1 MTQRYRPLY
10 KLDAG
15 GMAEVYVAES
25 ESMAGF
31 SKKVAI
37 KRILPGLIKD
47 QRFIRM
53 FLDEARISL
62 HFNHANIV
70 SVFDIGESESTYFIV
85 MEFVEGTNL
94 KTLLEH
100 QAQVGGTIPV
110 PQTVWI
116 LNEMLKGLHYAHQ
129 LKDSRSGEQ
138 MGIVH
143 RDVSPPNI
151 LISWNGEV
159 KITDFGLA
167 KATTQLE
174 STDPGVVKGKY
185 AYLSPEAAFAKN
197 VDHRS
202 DVYAVGILAFEMLTG
217 RRLYKGKNDFQTI
230 AMVRASKVPSI
241 RSFNKDVPK
250 ELEKIIMKALTKDV
264 SKRYQTADEFAHDL
278 LSFLFSKRMMVGAR
292 DVIGL
297 VKPLRVEREKQVEAL
312 MAQAA
317 QEHTP
322 GGGNFATDLIQEEM
336 MNFKS
341 VREGEAAAGS
351 QPVVSAGSSIPPA
364 QVGSD
369 PSRPINL
376 DSFSPGSGMLGLSP
390 TPAPVPVPGDIPS
403 MADALGFDLPVV
415 GKPKSDSDE
424 PETSA
429 SSKDPNQQRKSTG
442 PTSYPTISKTRR
454 SAAEASASSST
465 GSSTGSSSP
474 RSGSRASSQRPS
486 SEAAKSSVKPL
497 TPPMPTASE
506 QAAPLWLI
514 LVAIVGVGVVVY
526 VVLSSS

>member
-25 ESMAGF
+25 ESMAGY

-47 QRFIRM
+47 QRFTRM

-70 SVFDIGESESTYFIV
+70 SVFDLGESESTYFIV

-100 QAQVGGTIPV
+100 QANLGKTIPV
-110 PQTVWI
+110 PQTCWI
-116 LNEMLKGLHYAHQ
+116 LNEMLKGLHYAHE
-129 LKDSRSGEQ
+129 LRDSDTGEP

-185 AYLSPEAAFAKN
+185 AYLSPEAAFAKE

-217 RRLYKGKNDFQTI
+217 RRLFKGKNDFQTI
-230 AMVRASKVPSI
+230 AMVRASEVPSI
-241 RSFNKDVPK
+241 RSFNKAVPK
-250 ELEKIIMKALTKDV
+250 DLEKIIMKALTKDV

-292 DVIGL
+292 DVISL
-297 VKPLRVEREKQVEAL
+297 VKPLREERERQIEKLRRQQ
-312 MAQAA
+312 QA
-317 QEHTP
+317 EHSP
-322 GGGNFATDLIQEEM
+322 GGNLIIDLIQEEM

-341 VREGEAAAGS
+341 IGEGGPAPGS
-351 QPVVSAGSSIPPA
+351 EPVVSAGSA
-364 QVGSD
+364 T
-369 PSRPINL
+369 PSASTPINF
-376 DSFSPGSGMLGLSP
+376 DSFSPSSGSLGLSP
-390 TPAPVPVPGDIPS
+390 TPAPLPSPGAIPS
-403 MADALGFDLPVV
+403 MADALGLELPKV
-415 GKPKSDSDE
+415 GKPEDSDTE
-424 PETSA
+424 SA
-429 SSKDPNQQRKSTG
+429 SSKDPNQRRKSAG
-442 PTSYPTISKTRR
+442 PVSYPAIPKGRR
-454 SAAEASASSST
+454 PAALGEEASRSSARKES
-465 GSSTGSSSP
+465 
-474 RSGSRASSQRPS
+474 A
-486 SEAAKSSVKPL
+486 KPL
-497 TPPMPTASE
+497 LP
-506 QAAPLWLI
+506 
-514 LVAIVGVGVVVY
+514 
-526 VVLSSS
+526 

>member
-25 ESMAGF
+25 ESMAGY

-47 QRFIRM
+47 QRFTRM

-70 SVFDIGESESTYFIV
+70 SVFDLGESESTYFIV

-100 QAQVGGTIPV
+100 QANLGKTIPV
-110 PQTVWI
+110 PQTCWI
-116 LNEMLKGLHYAHQ
+116 LNEMLKGLHYAHE
-129 LKDSRSGEQ
+129 LRDSDSGEP

-159 KITDFGLA
+159 KLTDFGLA

-185 AYLSPEAAFAKN
+185 AYLSPEAAFAKE

-217 RRLYKGKNDFQTI
+217 RRLFKGKNDFQTI
-230 AMVRASKVPSI
+230 AMVRASEVPSI
-241 RSFNKDVPK
+241 RSFNKAVPK

-264 SKRYQTADEFAHDL
+264 NKRYQTADEFAHDL

-297 VKPLRVEREKQVEAL
+297 VKPLRQERERQIEKLRRQQ
-312 MAQAA
+312 QA
-317 QEHTP
+317 EHSP
-322 GGGNFATDLIQEEM
+322 GGNLIIDLIQEEM

-341 VREGEAAAGS
+341 IGEGGAPAGS
-351 QPVVSAGSSIPPA
+351 EPVVSAGSAIQPA
-364 QVGSD
+364 QGGSD
-369 PSRPINL
+369 PSTPINF
-376 DSFSPGSGMLGLSP
+376 DSFSPSSGSLGLSP
-390 TPAPVPVPGDIPS
+390 TPAPLPSPGAIPS
-403 MADALGFDLPVV
+403 MADALGLELPKV
-415 GKPKSDSDE
+415 GR
-424 PETSA
+424 PEDRDAESA
-429 SSKDPNQQRKSTG
+429 PSKDANQRKSAG
-442 PTSYPTISKTRR
+442 PVSYPAIPKGGR
-454 SAAEASASSST
+454 AAGRGEGASRSSSRKE
-465 GSSTGSSSP
+465 P
-474 RSGSRASSQRPS
+474 A
-486 SEAAKSSVKPL
+486 KPL
-497 TPPMPTASE
+497 LPPMPTASE
-506 QAAPLWLI
+506 QSAPLWLI
-514 LVAIVGVGVVVY
+514 LVAIVGVGIVVY

>member
-25 ESMAGF
+25 ESMAGY

-47 QRFIRM
+47 QRFTRM
-53 FLDEARISL
+53 FLDEARVSL

-70 SVFDIGESESTYFIV
+70 SVFDLGESESTYFIV

-94 KTLLEH
+94 KTLLEQ
-100 QAQVGGTIPV
+100 QANLGKTIPV
-110 PQTVWI
+110 PQTCWI
-116 LNEMLKGLHYAHQ
+116 LNEMLKGLHYAHE
-129 LKDSRSGEQ
+129 LCDSDSGEP

-185 AYLSPEAAFAKN
+185 AYLSPEAAFAKE

-217 RRLYKGKNDFQTI
+217 RRLFKGKNDFQTI
-230 AMVRASKVPSI
+230 AMVRASEVPSI
-241 RSFNKDVPK
+241 RSFNKAVSKD
-250 ELEKIIMKALTKDV
+250 LEKIIMKALTKDV

-297 VKPLRVEREKQVEAL
+297 VKPLREERERQIARLRREQ
-312 MAQAA
+312 QA
-317 QEHTP
+317 EHSP
-322 GGGNFATDLIQEEM
+322 GGNLIIDLIQEEM

-341 VREGEAAAGS
+341 IGEGGTAAGS
-351 QPVVSAGSSIPPA
+351 EPVVSSGSTTPPA
-364 QVGSD
+364 QGGSD
-369 PSRPINL
+369 PSTPINF
-376 DSFSPGSGMLGLSP
+376 DSFSPSSGSLGLSP
-390 TPAPVPVPGDIPS
+390 TPSPLPSSGAIPS
-403 MADALGFDLPVV
+403 MADALGLELPEV
-415 GKPKSDSDE
+415 GKPKEGDAE
-424 PETSA
+424 PA
-429 SSKDPNQQRKSTG
+429 SFKDPNQQRKSAG
-442 PTSYPTISKTRR
+442 PVSYPAIPKGARGPGG
-454 SAAEASASSST
+454 AEEASRSSARKDS
-465 GSSTGSSSP
+465 
-474 RSGSRASSQRPS
+474 A
-486 SEAAKSSVKPL
+486 KPL
-497 TPPMPTASE
+497 LPPMPTASE
-506 QAAPLWLI
+506 QSAPLWLI
-514 LVAIVGVGVVVY
+514 MVAIVGVGIVIY
-526 VVLSSS
+526 VVISSS

>member
-25 ESMAGF
+25 ESMAGY

-47 QRFIRM
+47 QRFTRM

-70 SVFDIGESESTYFIV
+70 SVFDLGESESTYFIV

-94 KTLLEH
+94 KTLLEQ
-100 QAQVGGTIPV
+100 QAALGKTIPV
-110 PQTVWI
+110 PQTCWI
-116 LNEMLKGLHYAHQ
+116 LNEMLKGLHYAHE
-129 LKDSRSGEQ
+129 LRDSDSGEP

-143 RDVSPPNI
+143 RDVSPPNV

-185 AYLSPEAAFAKN
+185 AYLSPEAAFAKE

-217 RRLYKGKNDFQTI
+217 RRLFKGKNDFQTI
-230 AMVRASKVPSI
+230 AMVRASEVPSI
-241 RSFNKDVPK
+241 RSFNKAVPK
-250 ELEKIIMKALTKDV
+250 DLEKIIMKALTKDV
-264 SKRYQTADEFAHDL
+264 SKRYQTADDFAHDL

-292 DVIGL
+292 DVISL
-297 VKPLRVEREKQVEAL
+297 VKPLREEREKQVARLRREQ
-312 MAQAA
+312 QA
-317 QEHTP
+317 EHSP
-322 GGGNFATDLIQEEM
+322 GGNLIIDLIQEEM

-341 VREGEAAAGS
+341 IGEGEGEAAVGS
-351 QPVVSAGSSIPPA
+351 EPVVSEGSPTASA
-364 QVGSD
+364 QRGSD
-369 PSRPINL
+369 PSTPLNF
-376 DSFSPGSGMLGLSP
+376 DSFSPSSGSLGLSP
-390 TPAPVPVPGDIPS
+390 TPSPLPSPGAIPS
-403 MADALGFDLPVV
+403 MADALGLELP
-415 GKPKSDSDE
+415 E
-424 PETSA
+424 PV
-429 SSKDPNQQRKSTG
+429 SSKDPNQQRKSAG
-442 PTSYPTISKTRR
+442 PVSYPAISK
-454 SAAEASASSST
+454 
-465 GSSTGSSSP
+465 
-474 RSGSRASSQRPS
+474 RARGEEPS
-486 SEAAKSSVKPL
+486 HPPARKELAKPL
-497 TPPMPTASE
+497 LPPMPTASE
-506 QAAPLWLI
+506 QSAPLWLI
-514 LVAIVGVGVVVY
+514 LVAIVGVGIVIY
-526 VVLSSS
+526 VVISSS

>member
-25 ESMAGF
+25 ESMAGY

-47 QRFIRM
+47 QRFTRM

-70 SVFDIGESESTYFIV
+70 SVFDLGESESTYFIV

-94 KTLLEH
+94 KTLLEQ
-100 QAQVGGTIPV
+100 QANLGKTIPV
-110 PQTVWI
+110 PQTCWI
-116 LNEMLKGLHYAHQ
+116 LNEMLKGLHYAHE
-129 LKDSRSGEQ
+129 LRDSDSGEP

-185 AYLSPEAAFAKN
+185 AYLSPEAAFAKE

-217 RRLYKGKNDFQTI
+217 RRLFKGKNDFQTI
-230 AMVRASKVPSI
+230 AMVRASEVPSI
-241 RSFNKDVPK
+241 RSFNKAVSKD
-250 ELEKIIMKALTKDV
+250 LEKIIMKALTKDV

-297 VKPLRVEREKQVEAL
+297 VKPLREERERQIARLRREQ
-312 MAQAA
+312 QA
-317 QEHTP
+317 EHSP
-322 GGGNFATDLIQEEM
+322 GGNLIIDLIQEEM

-341 VREGEAAAGS
+341 IGEGGAAAGS
-351 QPVVSAGSSIPPA
+351 EPVVSSGSTTPPA
-364 QVGSD
+364 QGGSD
-369 PSRPINL
+369 PSTPINF
-376 DSFSPGSGMLGLSP
+376 DSFSPSSGSLGFSP
-390 TPAPVPVPGDIPS
+390 TPSPLPSAGAIPS
-403 MADALGFDLPVV
+403 MADALGLELPEV
-415 GKPKSDSDE
+415 GKPKESDAE
-424 PETSA
+424 PA
-429 SSKDPNQQRKSTG
+429 SFKDPNQQRKSAG
-442 PTSYPTISKTRR
+442 PASYPAIPKRAR
-454 SAAEASASSST
+454 GPGGAEEAS
-465 GSSTGSSSP
+465 
-474 RSGSRASSQRPS
+474 RPS
-486 SEAAKSSVKPL
+486 ARKDSAKPL
-497 TPPMPTASE
+497 LPPMPTASE
-506 QAAPLWLI
+506 QSAPLWLI
-514 LVAIVGVGVVVY
+514 MVAIVGVGIVIY
-526 VVLSSS
+526 VVISSS

>member
-94 KTLLEH
+94 KTLLEQ
-100 QAQVGGTIPV
+100 QAQAGTTIPV
-110 PQTVWI
+110 PQTCWI
-116 LNEMLKGLHYAHQ
+116 LNEMLKGLNYAHE
-129 LKDSRSGEQ
+129 LKDSRTGEA

-185 AYLSPEAAFAKN
+185 AYLSPEAAFAKV

-202 DVYAVGILAFEMLTG
+202 DIYAVGILAFEMLTG

-230 AMVRASKVPSI
+230 AMVRASEVPSI

-264 SKRYQTADEFAHDL
+264 DQRYQTADEFAHDL

-297 VKPLRVEREKQVEAL
+297 VKPLREERERQIEILRSQVEV
-312 MAQAA
+312 
-317 QEHTP
+317 EHSP
-322 GGGNFATDLIQEEM
+322 GGNLIIDLIQEEM

-341 VREGEAAAGS
+341 IGEGGAAAGS

-364 QVGSD
+364 QIGSD
-369 PSRPINL
+369 PSRPINI
-376 DSFSPGSGMLGLSP
+376 DSFSPGSGTLGLSP
-390 TPAPVPVPGDIPS
+390 TPAPVPAAGSLPS
-403 MADALGFDLPVV
+403 MADALGLDLPLV
-415 GKPKSDSDE
+415 GKTQAQRDE
-424 PETSA
+424 EAAGSA
-429 SSKDPNQQRKSTG
+429 SDGPEKRRATTG
-442 PTSYPTISKTRR
+442 PASYPAIPKGRAAAMQADPPQAAQS
-454 SAAEASASSST
+454 SA
-465 GSSTGSSSP
+465 GSSRAGRSSI
-474 RSGSRASSQRPS
+474 
-486 SEAAKSSVKPL
+486 KPK
-497 TPPMPTASE
+497 PPMPTASE
-506 QAAPLWLI
+506 QSAPLWLI

-526 VVLSSS
+526 VVLTST